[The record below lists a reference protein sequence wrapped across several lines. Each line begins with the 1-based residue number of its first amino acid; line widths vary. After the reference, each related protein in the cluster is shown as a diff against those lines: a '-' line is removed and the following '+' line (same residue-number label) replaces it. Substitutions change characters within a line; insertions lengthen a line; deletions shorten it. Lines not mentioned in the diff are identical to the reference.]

1 MRKNKHFALGTAALL
16 LSTAGF
22 TACSSDDAFTG
33 SSLSGEAVKTQFAIN
48 IPTSGVKGRMT
59 DVNTQ
64 NNNNFLG
71 MHNIQLIPMTTAA
84 TTGATFSSVVNLGDI
99 AATGGFES
107 NKPNTKVYKDVNV
120 PVGTTNFL
128 FYGAGNTIDPTDD
141 ATDRFAKGLLNQD
154 ISGSSVDNIAFSLQL
169 AKVNDNGQ
177 ADILKGVLN
186 NVAKVSNWGPDC
198 ANEELKDLYNN
209 FITLKAGSAN
219 SICKTLEELYNAV
232 SSIQSADGTVQ
243 QIVNDIKAEIVAD
256 SHFTYDERNQTLTAD
271 ENLTY
276 PQNMNMPDGA
286 AALTFDPSA
295 KEFSYNSSSTMG
307 DMTLDMQK
315 VCYPAS
321 IYYFVNT
328 TVKASNNE
336 QTTWPDTQNWGTS
349 FTGSDWGNTVLAT
362 TRSIALKDP
371 IQYGVAQLAL
381 TAKCD
386 GSLLEDS
393 KSQDGKSNKVSV
405 PTNGYPITGV
415 LIGGQPDEA
424 GWDFNPKN
432 GTSFTQV
439 VYDNAINGTVAAKS
453 NDTEGINYTL
463 VLDNDNNAD
472 NTASQAPVNIA
483 VEFENTGADF
493 YGVNGQII
501 PKGAKFY
508 LIAQLNPSGKTVQNY
523 QGIPHVFM
531 QDYTTT
537 ANLTIKSL
545 ANAYNTIPDLRA
557 SELSLGL
564 TVDLDWKAGIE
575 FNVDIN

>member
-59 DVNTQ
+59 AENTQ
-64 NNNNFLG
+64 NSNNFLG
-71 MHNIQLIPMTTAA
+71 MHKVQLIPMTTAA
-84 TTGATFSSVVNLGDI
+84 ATGATFSSVVNLGDI
-99 AATGGFES
+99 AATGGFETD
-107 NKPNTKVYKDVNV
+107 KPNTKVYKDVNV

-128 FYGAGNTIDPTDD
+128 FYGAGNTTDPTD
-141 ATDRFAKGLLNQD
+141 ATNRFAKGLLNQD
-154 ISGSSVDNIAFSLQL
+154 ISGSSVDNIAFSLQP
-169 AKVNDNGQ
+169 AKVDDNGQ

-186 NVAKVSNWGPDC
+186 GVAQVSNWGPDC
-198 ANEELKDLYNN
+198 TNAELKDLYNN

-232 SSIQSADGTVQ
+232 NSIQSQDATVQ
-243 QIVNDIKAEIVAD
+243 QIVTDIKNAIVAD
-256 SHFTYDERNQTLTAD
+256 GHFTYDEGNKTLTAN
-271 ENLTY
+271 NLTY

-286 AALTFDPSA
+286 AALTFDSNPDK

-307 DMTLDMQK
+307 DMTLDMTK

-336 QTTWPDTQNWGTS
+336 QTTWPNTKDWANS
-349 FTGSDWGNTVLAT
+349 FTGSDWGDKVLAT
-362 TRSIALKDP
+362 TRSIALTDP

-381 TAKCD
+381 TAKCNS
-386 GSLLEDS
+386 SLLTD
-393 KSQDGKSNKVSV
+393 KKDNQVSV
-405 PTNGYPITGV
+405 PADGYPITGV
-415 LIGGQPDEA
+415 LIGGQPDQA
-424 GWDFNPKN
+424 GWDFAPK

-439 VYDNAINGTVAAKS
+439 VYDNTMNGDVFAK
-453 NDTEGINYTL
+453 NGANEGTNYTL
-463 VLDNDNNAD
+463 VLDNY
-472 NTASQAPVNIA
+472 QATPAKVNIA
-483 VEFENTGADF
+483 VEFKNTGADF
-493 YGVNGQII
+493 YGANEQII
-501 PKGAKFY
+501 PTGAKFY
-508 LIAQLNPSGKTVQNY
+508 LIAQLDPNTATNAGTVGGTPY
-523 QGIPHVFM
+523 VFM
-531 QDYTTT
+531 KDYTTT
-537 ANLTIKSL
+537 ANLTIKNLS
-545 ANAYNTIPDLRA
+545 NAYNTIPDLRS

-564 TVDLDWKAGIE
+564 TVNLDWNTGLN